1 MGLKVKKT
9 YKASR
14 LSENEH
20 SWHRSF
26 VFRMPGMQQKARSTP
41 SSTRRSTSSSSL
53 PITSGAWPSRT
64 AGPVATSW
72 ISSTSCVAPSRS
84 SHTCRWASLS
94 THSLVV
100 VLCSFIYTTLCV
112 FPVVVLNVCRAVCT
126 CVRACVW
133 WSCRTSCWR
142 VCSFYCASVI
152 LWGQKELFETPTK
165 TQGVERREKTN
176 V

>member
-126 CVRACVW
+126 CVCVCDGPVEHHVGV
-133 WSCRTSCWR
+133 SVPFTVRL
-142 VCSFYCASVI
+142 SFYGDRRSF
-152 LWGQKELFETPTK
+152 LKPRQRRKE
-165 TQGVERREKTN
+165 
-176 V
+176 